1 MKTKKPVEAG
11 MENTRPRLSR
21 KTTTKKEEANKKK
34 VAKRVRKGSGRRSRT
49 ELSTQE
55 AEAIKK
61 QQSPSEF
68 GRVFLQYDESMRVI
82 REFFSE
88 LSPYI
93 SEMEEG
99 ISKSRTEILEEKVKS
114 LWQDFNQSA
123 TLEDKE
129 ELNKLLENISK
140 QIPKAK
146 LPTKLLRGQLRPL
159 VAQLMDDLFKLA
171 RHMRTLPLIRHEL
184 LNRGI
189 LMCLVSYFEVLIS
202 DLVHLYYGL
211 VPDAT
216 STNDKVIS
224 VNELREFSSI
234 DDAFQFVISRRV
246 DDLLRGSI
254 FDWHDFFKTRVKI
267 DLNGLVPNV
276 AEWNEFFQR
285 RHIMVHAGGRVTK
298 RYLANVDWGELVVR
312 ITRPEIG
319 EQLGIDDSYLERAIN
334 AFEIAGLLLCQ
345 ECWKKY
351 AIQEHDI
358 RMSREGGLTGA
369 VYQRLLSG
377 NWYVAEHLA
386 DWGSKDSDADESSI
400 LVCLFNRW
408 LCIKRQGRWA
418 EVADE
423 VEAFDTAAKQLVFS
437 LVKASLLEKAD
448 DFFKLLPLVIDTGM
462 SIDSAKEWPSLE
474 EMRTDPRFAE
484 FIEAAEKEA
493 AQ

>member
-1 MKTKKPVEAG
+1 
-11 MENTRPRLSR
+11 MENTRPRVSR
-21 KTTTKKEEANKKK
+21 KTLVKKEEANKKK
-34 VAKRVRKGSGRRSRT
+34 VAKRVRKSAEKRSRT

-55 AEAIKK
+55 AKAIKK

-68 GRVFLQYDESMRVI
+68 WRVFRQYDESMTEI

-99 ISKSRTEILEEKVKS
+99 ILKSRSEIAKEKIKS
-114 LWQDFNQSA
+114 LWQDFDQSA

-129 ELNKLLENISK
+129 ELNQLLENIIK
-140 QIPKAK
+140 QIRKSK
-146 LPTKLLRGQLRPL
+146 LPIKFLTGQQRPL
-159 VAQLMDDLFKLA
+159 VAKLMADLLNIA
-171 RHMRTLPLIRHEL
+171 RHAATPQLIRHEL

-216 STNDKVIS
+216 STNDKVLS

-254 FDWHDFFKTRVKI
+254 FDWHDFFKTRMKI

-276 AEWNEFFQR
+276 AEWNELFQR

-319 EQLGIDDSYLERAIN
+319 KQLGIDDSYLERAIN
-334 AFEIAGLLLCQ
+334 SFEIAGLLLCQ

-418 EVADE
+418 EVTDE
-423 VEAFDTAAKQLVFS
+423 VEAFDTSAKQSMFS
-437 LVKASLLEKAD
+437 LVKAALLEKAD
-448 DFFKLLPLVIDTGM
+448 DFFKLLPLVIGTGLN
-462 SIDSAKEWPSLE
+462 IDSAKEWPILE

>member
-1 MKTKKPVEAG
+1 MNTKKPVEAG
-11 MENTRPRLSR
+11 MENTKPRLSR
-21 KTTTKKEEANKKK
+21 KTTTKKEEANKKI
-34 VAKRVRKGSGRRSRT
+34 VAKRVRKDSGKRSRT

-68 GRVFLQYDESMRVI
+68 RRVFLQYNESI
-82 REFFSE
+82 RAIRDFFSE

-93 SEMEEG
+93 SEMEKG
-99 ISKSRTEILEEKVKS
+99 ILKSRTEVVKEKAKS
-114 LWQDFNQSA
+114 LRQDFDQSA
-123 TLEDKE
+123 TLEEQE
-129 ELNKLLENISK
+129 ELNQAFENISK
-140 QIPKAK
+140 ELQKSN
-146 LPTKLLRGQLRPL
+146 LPIKLLQELRSPL
-159 VAQLMDDLFKLA
+159 VARLMADLFNLV
-171 RHMRTLPLIRHEL
+171 RHVVTPLLIRQEL

-216 STNDKVIS
+216 STNDKVLS

-234 DDAFQFVISRRV
+234 DDAFQFVVARRV
-246 DDLLRGSI
+246 DDLLRGPLS
-254 FDWHDFFKTRVKI
+254 DWHDFFKTRMKI

-298 RYLANVDWGELVVR
+298 RYLTNVDWDELVVR

-319 EQLGIDDSYLERAIN
+319 EQLGIDDSYLERAISS
-334 AFEIAGLLLCQ
+334 FEIAGLLLCQ

-358 RMSREGGLTGA
+358 RMSGIDGLTDA

-386 DWGSKDSDADESSI
+386 DWGSKDSDAAERSI
-400 LVCLFNRW
+400 LICLFNKW

-423 VEAFDTAAKQLVFS
+423 VEAFDTSAKQSMFS

-448 DFFKLLPLVIDTGM
+448 EFFKLLPLSIGTDINIDEV
-462 SIDSAKEWPSLE
+462 KEWPILE
-474 EMRTDPRFAE
+474 EMRTDPRFAA
-484 FIEAAEKEA
+484 FIEAAEK
-493 AQ
+493 